1 MHQLQMAG
9 DTACQTEL
17 ATYKGEHI
25 VQAAGLVKDIEN
37 SSKLGMSRELPKYIK
52 GKCGFVTYCC

>member
-9 DTACQTEL
+9 DTACQVEL

-25 VQAAGLVKDIEN
+25 VQAAGLVKDIEIQA
-37 SSKLGMSRELPKYIK
+37 KWA
-52 GKCGFVTYCC
+52 

>member
-9 DTACQTEL
+9 DAACQIEL

-25 VQAAGLVKDIEN
+25 VQAAGLVKDTEIPT
-37 SSKLGMSRELPKYIK
+37 KWA
-52 GKCGFVTYCC
+52 